1 MAPGNEGPEA
11 IAELLRKRTFELD
24 EQQVE
29 ILQREG
35 FVVQKVDRGQ
45 YSVEDALISPRWRIG
60 GRDGCEIWGKDSKK
74 SKIKPDD
81 KPIWLEELLERIYP
95 EIPYLKFRR
104 LERACRQYM
113 LTRDDFYGD
122 YEEYAFEVLKLSD
135 LHAVLVSR

>member
-81 KPIWLEELLERIYP
+81 KPVWLEELLERIYP

-104 LERACRQYM
+104 LERACRQYTF
-113 LTRDDFYGD
+113 TRDDFYGD

-135 LHAVLVSR
+135 LHAALVRR

>member
-1 MAPGNEGPEA
+1 M
-11 IAELLRKRTFELD
+11 IVHLMRRTFELD

-35 FVVQKVDRGQ
+35 FAVQKVDKGQ

-60 GRDGCEIWGKDSKK
+60 GGRAGVEFWGSDSER
-74 SKIKPDD
+74 SKIEPDD
-81 KPIWLEELLERIYP
+81 KPVWLEELLERICS

-104 LERACRQYM
+104 LELACRQYM
-113 LTRDDFYGD
+113 FTRDDFYGD